1 MEKKMT
7 IDEKY
12 ESRVKLCRI
21 LRNLEEEI
29 EKITNTIEKYD
40 QFNSNKKVSLSVYVD
55 GESIQYELSQKVAE
69 RCLDYI
75 KDEYVTQKYDIIQ
88 TLKQELR

>member
-1 MEKKMT
+1 MT

-40 QFNSNKKVSLSVYVD
+40 QSNSNKKVSLSAYID

-69 RCLDYI
+69 ICLDYI
-75 KDEYVTQKYDIIQ
+75 KDEYVTQKDDIIQ
-88 TLKQELR
+88 ILKQDLR

>member
-1 MEKKMT
+1 MT

-21 LRNLEEEI
+21 LRTLEDEI
-29 EKITNTIEKYD
+29 EKITNTIDKYD
-40 QFNSNKKVSLSVYVD
+40 QSEGNKKVSLSVYVD
-55 GESIQYELSQKVAE
+55 GESIQYELSKKVAE

-75 KDEYVTQKYDIIQ
+75 KDEYVTQKDDIIQ

>member
-1 MEKKMT
+1 MT

-21 LRNLEEEI
+21 LRNLEEEL

-40 QFNSNKKVSLSVYVD
+40 QSNSNKKVSLSAYID
-55 GESIQYELSQKVAE
+55 GESIQYELS
-69 RCLDYI
+69 
-75 KDEYVTQKYDIIQ
+75 
-88 TLKQELR
+88 

>member
-1 MEKKMT
+1 MT

-12 ESRVKLCRI
+12 ESRVKLCSI
-21 LRNLEEEI
+21 LRTLEVEI

-40 QFNSNKKVSLSVYVD
+40 QSNSNKKVSLSVYVD
-55 GESIQYELSQKVAE
+55 GGSIQYELSKKVAK

-75 KDEYVTQKYDIIQ
+75 KDEYVTQKDDIIQ